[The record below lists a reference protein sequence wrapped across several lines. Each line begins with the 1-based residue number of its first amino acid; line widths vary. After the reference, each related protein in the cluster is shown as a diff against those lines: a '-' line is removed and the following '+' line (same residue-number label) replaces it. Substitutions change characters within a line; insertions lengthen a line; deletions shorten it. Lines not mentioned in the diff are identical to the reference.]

1 MINIIAQSTILM
13 FIIISLGYVN
23 KCSNKGI
30 LNVNVFISIVVY
42 ILCVII
48 INLTN

>member
-1 MINIIAQSTILM
+1 MINVISQSIILM
-13 FIIISLGYVN
+13 LIIVSLSYVN
-23 KCSNKGI
+23 KCSNKSI
-30 LNVNVFISIVVY
+30 INVNVFISIVVY